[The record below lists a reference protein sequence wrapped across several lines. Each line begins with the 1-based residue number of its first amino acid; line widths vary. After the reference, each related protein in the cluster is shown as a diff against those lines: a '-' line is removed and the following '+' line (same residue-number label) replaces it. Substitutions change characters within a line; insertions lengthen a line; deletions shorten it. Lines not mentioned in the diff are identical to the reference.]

1 MLRFFFSGLNIFS
14 LSKGFQFLIVKK
26 KLHIYNYSFLDM
38 VLLAFYLF
46 KIVIL
51 SMEHV
56 RSASYGGD
64 FAASVLGWGFTMFTK
79 QGWKLS
85 INRGKAF

>member
-1 MLRFFFSGLNIFS
+1 
-14 LSKGFQFLIVKK
+14 
-26 KLHIYNYSFLDM
+26 M